1 MLKIIIAKDFS
12 ETPGARHYYEGEF
25 SGEQFRE
32 EVLIPYYLKAIEN
45 SEKLVIDLDGCYGF
59 ATSFL
64 EESFGGLVR
73 KLKQKGT
80 LKNMQII
87 CTDDFTLVK
96 LIEEYVK
103 DAEDRL

>member
-1 MLKIIIAKDFS
+1 MYKIIIAKDFS
-12 ETPGARHYYEGEF
+12 ETPGARHYNEGEF

-32 EVLIPYYLKAIEN
+32 EVLVPNYLDAVEN
-45 SEKLVIDLDGCYGF
+45 GEKLIIDLDGCYGF

-73 KLKQKGT
+73 KLKKRGS
-80 LKNMQII
+80 LKNMEII
-87 CTDDFTLVK
+87 CTEDSTLVK